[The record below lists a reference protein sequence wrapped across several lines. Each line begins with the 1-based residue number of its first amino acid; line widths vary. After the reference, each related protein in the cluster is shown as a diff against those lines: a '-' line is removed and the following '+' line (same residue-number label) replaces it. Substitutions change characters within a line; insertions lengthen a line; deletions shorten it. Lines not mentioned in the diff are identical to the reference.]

1 MGENNLQ
8 LFRLPAFSM
17 IVETMSRLALHDYRT
32 MKYNLSEITEVIR
45 NRRSIAPEKFSSRKV
60 HREQI
65 ELMLNNA
72 IWAPTHGLTQP
83 WRFRV
88 FLGEGMESI
97 RRFIP
102 ELYRT
107 TTAPEKFN
115 QAKFDRMALRL
126 QRASAVI
133 AVCMQRDPSGKIDE
147 VEEIEA
153 VACAVQNL
161 MLTATA
167 YGLGTFWSTPKLLNH
182 AVCHQFLELIESDR
196 CLGLVYVGYPEGEWP
211 EQHRKP
217 LEYVATWIDND
228 A

>member
-1 MGENNLQ
+1 MPGNQ
-8 LFRLPAFSM
+8 
-17 IVETMSRLALHDYRT
+17 I

-45 NRRSIAPEKFSSRKV
+45 NRRSITPEKFSPRRV
-60 HREQI
+60 HREQL
-65 ELMLNNA
+65 ELMLTNA
-72 IWAPTHGLTQP
+72 TWAPTHGMTQP

-88 FLGEGMESI
+88 FLGEGMDSI

-102 ELYRT
+102 DLYRT
-107 TTAPEKFN
+107 STAPEKFN
-115 QAKFDRMALRL
+115 QAKFERMELRL

-182 AVCHQFLELIESDR
+182 TDCHQFLELKDGDR

-217 LEYVATWIDND
+217 LEYITTWIEKNT
-228 A
+228 

>member
-1 MGENNLQ
+1 
-8 LFRLPAFSM
+8 
-17 IVETMSRLALHDYRT
+17 

-72 IWAPTHGLTQP
+72 IWAPTHGMTQP

-88 FLGEGMESI
+88 YLDEGLNAL
-97 RRFIP
+97 RHFIP
-102 ELYRT
+102 DLYRKVT
-107 TTAPEKFN
+107 PEEKFN

-126 QRASAVI
+126 ERASAVVAI
-133 AVCMQRDPSGKIDE
+133 CMHRDSSGKIDE
-147 VEEIEA
+147 IEEIEA
-153 VACAVQNL
+153 VACATQNL

-167 YGLGTFWSTPKLLNH
+167 YGLGSFWSTPKLLSQPD
-182 AVCHQFLELIESDR
+182 CHQFMDLNEGDR
-196 CLGLVYVGYPEGEWP
+196 CLGLVYVGYPEGQWP

-217 LEYVATWIDND
+217 LEYVTTWITNNE
-228 A
+228 

>member
-1 MGENNLQ
+1 MVVQTFAG
-8 LFRLPAFSM
+8 
-17 IVETMSRLALHDYRT
+17 LALPPSSI

-72 IWAPTHGLTQP
+72 LWAPTHGLTQP

-88 FLGEGMESI
+88 FMGDGVDRI
-97 RRFIP
+97 RQFVP
-102 ELYRT
+102 DLYQRIT
-107 TTAPEKFN
+107 PAEKFST
-115 QAKFDRMALRL
+115 AKFERMALRL
-126 QRASAVI
+126 QKSSAVI
-133 AVCMQRDPSGKIDE
+133 AVCMERDPTGKIDE
-147 VEEIEA
+147 TEEIEA
-153 VACAVQNL
+153 VACAVQNM

-182 AVCHQFLELIESDR
+182 EESLRFFDLKVGDR
-196 CLGLVYVGYPEGEWP
+196 CLGLIYVGYPEGERP
-211 EQHRKP
+211 VQHRRP
-217 LEYVATWIDND
+217 LEYVTHWIDSN

>member
-1 MGENNLQ
+1 
-8 LFRLPAFSM
+8 M
-17 IVETMSRLALHDYRT
+17 IVETMSRLALHT
-32 MKYNLSEITEVIR
+32 NPIMKYNLSEITEVIR
-45 NRRSIAPEKFSSRKV
+45 NRRSIAPEKFSARKV

-83 WRFRV
+83 WRFSV
-88 FLGEGMESI
+88 FLADGMDSI
-97 RRFIP
+97 RQFIP
-102 ELYRT
+102 ELYRKT
-107 TTAPEKFN
+107 TPTEKFN
-115 QAKFDRMALRL
+115 QAKYDRMALRL

-133 AVCMQRDPSGKIDE
+133 ALCMQRDPSGKIDE
-147 VEEIEA
+147 LEEVEA
-153 VACAVQNL
+153 VACANQNL

-182 AVCHQFLELIESDR
+182 PECHEFLNLKEGDR

-217 LEYVATWIDND
+217 LEYVTSWMDTKS
-228 A
+228 